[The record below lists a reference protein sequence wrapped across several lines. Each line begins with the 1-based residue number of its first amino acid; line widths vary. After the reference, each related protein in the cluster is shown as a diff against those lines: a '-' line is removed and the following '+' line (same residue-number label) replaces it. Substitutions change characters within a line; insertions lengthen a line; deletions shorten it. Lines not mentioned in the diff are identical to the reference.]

1 MEYGTWVVLIGSAAS
16 IGFVH
21 TVIGP
26 DHYLPFVVL
35 ARARQW
41 SMSRTLLVTLG
52 CGIGQELSS
61 VLIGAIGVVAGIAV
75 GRLEGVEGV
84 RGEVASWLLIGFGLA
99 YGVWGLRRA
108 MLGKPHVHSHVHENG
123 SIHTHPHTHSGS
135 HGHVHEDKG
144 QVTPWVLFIIF
155 VLGPCEPLIP
165 LLMYP
170 AATHHWGAV
179 LGVTAV
185 FGTVTVLTML
195 VIVALLARGLFMIRT
210 GGLERYSHA
219 LAGGII
225 ALSGLAIK
233 FLGL

>member
-52 CGIGQELSS
+52 CGIGHVLSS

-99 YGVWGLRRA
+99 YAVWGLRRA
-108 MLGKPHVHSHVHENG
+108 MLGTPHVHSHVHENG

-135 HGHVHEDKG
+135 HGHMHEDKG

-170 AATHHWGAV
+170 AAKHHWGAV

>member
-1 MEYGTWVVLIGSAAS
+1 MESATWAVLIGSAVS

-21 TVIGP
+21 TLIGP

-41 SMSRTLLVTLG
+41 RLSTALGVTLA
-52 CGIGQELSS
+52 CGIGHVLSS
-61 VLIGAIGVVAGIAV
+61 VLIGAVGVAAGIAV
-75 GRLEGVEGV
+75 SHLEGVEGL
-84 RGEVASWLLIGFGLA
+84 RGQVASWLLIGFGLA
-99 YGVWGLRRA
+99 YAVWGVRRA
-108 MLGKPHVHSHVHENG
+108 VVGRPHAHAHVHEDG

-135 HGHVHEDKG
+135 HGHVHEGKG
-144 QVTPWVLFIIF
+144 QVTPWLLFIIF

-170 AATHHWGAV
+170 AARHHWGAV
-179 LGVTAV
+179 VGVTAV
-185 FGTVTVLTML
+185 FGVVTVGTML
-195 VIVALLARGLFMIRT
+195 LMVGLLNRGLLLIKT

-219 LAGGII
+219 LAGAII

-233 FLGL
+233 FFGL

>member
-1 MEYGTWVVLIGSAAS
+1 MQNSAVSVLLISAAS

-21 TVIGP
+21 TLIGP

-35 ARARQW
+35 ARVRKW
-41 SMSRTLLVTLG
+41 RLGKTLLVTLA
-52 CGIGQELSS
+52 CGLGHVLSS
-61 VLIGAIGVVAGIAV
+61 VLIGAIGVAAGIALT
-75 GRLEGVEGV
+75 RLEGVESA

-99 YGVWGLRRA
+99 YAVWGLRRGI
-108 MLGKPHVHSHVHENG
+108 LNRPHSHLHVHEDG
-123 SIHTHPHTHSGS
+123 HAHAHLHTHSGR
-135 HGHVHEDKG
+135 HGHLHEGKG

-170 AATHHWGAV
+170 AATHHWAAV
-179 LGVTAV
+179 VGVTAV
-185 FGTVTVLTML
+185 FGTTTVLTML
-195 VIVALLARGLFMIRT
+195 TIVGLLTRGLLMIKT

-219 LAGGII
+219 LAGAII